1 MMSRLTHMDLTPF
14 VDRLRRDLHDTA
26 SAGGPETA
34 AVAERLL
41 IALDPAVRMVLLEV
55 LAEAAGAITA
65 QLDNES
71 VDVRLAGREPEFVVT
86 TLAGTSTT
94 LMPPVP
100 PRPPEPPLPDD
111 GNQARITVRLPDN
124 LKSQAESL
132 ALDLSQSLNT
142 WIVET
147 IRGSLGDRSRPDEW
161 SATRRRVQGWAD

>member
-1 MMSRLTHMDLTPF
+1 MTLMDLTPF
-14 VDRLRRDLHDTA
+14 VDRLRRDLNDTA
-26 SAGGPETA
+26 GAGGPETA

-65 QLDNES
+65 QLDNET

-86 TLAGTSTT
+86 SLAGTSNA
-94 LMPPVP
+94 LLAPVP

-111 GNQARITVRLPDN
+111 GSQARITVRLPDN
-124 LKSQAESL
+124 LKSQAEAL
-132 ALDLSQSLNT
+132 AVDLSQSLNT

-147 IRGSLGDRSRPDEW
+147 IRGSLGDRSRTDDW
-161 SATRRRVQGWAD
+161 TGTRRRVQGWAD